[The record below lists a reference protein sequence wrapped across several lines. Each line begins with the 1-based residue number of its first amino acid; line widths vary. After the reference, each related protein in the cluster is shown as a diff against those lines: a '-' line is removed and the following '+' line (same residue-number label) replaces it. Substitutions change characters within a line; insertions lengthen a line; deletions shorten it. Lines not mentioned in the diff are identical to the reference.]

1 MVKEH
6 LCTVAVDVAMGEE
19 HADGEGRLDIIRQ
32 VQEGF
37 VGTSYK
43 YFAVSSPLRA
53 SLVSHAPL

>member
-1 MVKEH
+1 M
-6 LCTVAVDVAMGEE
+6 AVDVAMSEE

-32 VQEGF
+32 VQEGL

-43 YFAVSSPLRA
+43 YSAVSSPLRA